1 MLKTYREE
9 MRIQTC
15 HCDLTGQWRPSAILE
30 AMQETAGVHSE
41 LLGVGRNALIQK
53 GVVWVLTR
61 LEVVMDR
68 YPKIAETISIETFPM
83 PVRRWFFPR
92 YFIFR
97 DASGAEI
104 GRAGSLWVLLDI
116 HTRKMTK
123 PDLIQS
129 LMPDNSD
136 LLAPLGL
143 PAAVSEVSGT
153 LETALLPRETIKVVC
168 PQKKGRW
175 ILTNKRLLLE
185 EKGGFHAIA
194 LDKIKSVQGKN
205 AAGNRTTVPAN
216 MVSLTVKADKDFIVQ
231 NLNDQ
236 FPELVKQLQ
245 SGLKRRK

>member
-1 MLKTYREE
+1 MTPSMLGF
-9 MRIQTC
+9 
-15 HCDLTGQWRPSAILE
+15 LA
-30 AMQETAGVHSE
+30 AA
-41 LLGVGRNALIQK
+41 
-53 GVVWVLTR
+53 
-61 LEVVMDR
+61 
-68 YPKIAETISIETFPM
+68 
-83 PVRRWFFPR
+83 
-92 YFIFR
+92 
-97 DASGAEI
+97 
-104 GRAGSLWVLLDI
+104 VLLI
-116 HTRKMTK
+116 
-123 PDLIQS
+123 L
-129 LMPDNSD
+129 
-136 LLAPLGL
+136 L
-143 PAAVSEVSGT
+143 PAIRSSLRARRERKERDFTRT
-153 LETALLPRETIKVVC
+153 LETALGPKETIKVIC